1 MSETGI
7 ETQPVDTWA
16 GVSIGAAILTLLSF
30 CGGVAPIP
38 LTGFICFPAA
48 VGLGLVALVAGLRA
62 LRRIRRSGEGGRTFA
77 LIGTSIGG
85 LTLLATLCM
94 VVLGIWMY
102 PSLIDLLSRLKL

>member
-48 VGLGLVALVAGLRA
+48 VGLGLVALATGLRA
-62 LRRIRRSGEGGRTFA
+62 LRRVRTSGAGGRTFA
-77 LIGTSIGG
+77 LIGASIGG
-85 LTLLATLCM
+85 FTVLATICIL
-94 VVLGIWMY
+94 VLGIWLY
-102 PSLIDLLSRLKL
+102 PSLIDMLSRLKL